1 VWRSPIENDDG
12 AASRQDLQSPQLGW
26 NSRQTYD
33 NPGTIMEPKTFM
45 RLAVLTLTMLS
56 LGGCAN
62 LERHHPNA
70 MSQADDDAY
79 CQANGGPQGSAAYTA
94 CRKDRDVAATRSDR
108 MERTH
113 RDLAERML
121 NGQ

>member
-1 VWRSPIENDDG
+1 MSCG
-12 AASRQDLQSPQLGW
+12 
-26 NSRQTYD
+26 
-33 NPGTIMEPKTFM
+33 NPGTIMRPKTFM
-45 RLAVLTLTMLS
+45 RFAALALPALS

-62 LERHHPNA
+62 LERHNPSA
-70 MSQADDDAY
+70 VSQTDDDAY
-79 CQANGGPQGSAAYTA
+79 CQAHGGSQGSAAYTA